1 MNELRSLAL
10 GVLPLFLLASSCT
23 SSAPEAS
30 EPEGENASSTSLD
43 EESLKNAVLVA
54 DIAEELDHVS
64 IVGLAPEVNVEEI
77 AAITTFDGHDV
88 VFAVH
93 QDDSG
98 FYIIAPLNPA
108 GPGTDGAIEFRI
120 TDGTVFGPTLTLA
133 LKGLPPAPGAAA
145 AYAADMQTYVDD
157 EAQAVGTTFE
167 ELQATSMEDT
177 SGELFSLKIMQ
188 ELVDDGTENDLTS
201 ALSPEESG
209 LSADEMALLD
219 SVIAKVHPRT
229 QAQRIQRPRVGPATE
244 TSAADALVTAM
255 ATATLTPA
263 TVAVSSWANGC
274 ISDPL
279 TISSADELVEAL
291 KIGVEAKARLGG
303 SAGQLDRDISPYL
316 DWGTLVPIVGAVSG
330 GWGLVLSADII
341 QDKRLAGRYPSSLG
355 ELSVDVSEI
364 EFNEDFTEPGTWSD
378 VRVTAISEGYD
389 SAADLLKF
397 IADLATAP
405 FAGAGTVS
413 KKVGIGTLDTVA
425 DLSAKLFKN
434 KGVLALQ
441 EQLGAVGNYCPHT
454 WDVDVT
460 GLPYTR
466 GRSVRDQ
473 YDVDSE
479 NQSYSPR
486 DTKSGHLSIEVDPVL
501 FANQEASMVFALDT
515 HKSRLELSPDRIEVR
530 SPGEQVDIGITFSRS
545 STELASWVTEAGEF
559 VLPEPETEGEVT
571 RTLITPQSPSDYPFV
586 VTATLSAE
594 TGLYAL
600 GPRVRLDDKVIIT
613 IAELLIDPPDA
624 SVMVG
629 GHVQYTATNRRGEPV
644 EVTWST
650 TGGAIGKDGSFTAGD
665 EPGVYSV
672 SARAVS
678 SSEIEATVPVRVVKA
693 TCLLGRWSLRAEPFF
708 AQISALAG
716 SENGSARYVSGDYL
730 ITFDERSGFQAQR
743 IAVLLEITYEGQ
755 LLMMQIDSTE
765 SGTYIVEDDLVT
777 INETQSDAEVVAR
790 VPGVGA
796 VSLPV
801 NAPNGVSGAG
811 HFVCENDVI
820 EVTLD
825 GVSATLDYLGPNSE

>member
-10 GVLPLFLLASSCT
+10 RVLPLFLLASSCT

-43 EESLKNAVLVA
+43 EQSLKNAVLIA
-54 DIAEELDHVS
+54 DTAEELDHVS
-64 IVGLAPEVNVEEI
+64 IVGLAPEVNVDEI
-77 AAITTFDGHDV
+77 AAITTFDGQDV

-120 TDGTVFGPTLTLA
+120 TDGTVFGPTLMLA
-133 LKGLPPAPGAAA
+133 LTGLPPAPGAAA
-145 AYAADMQTYVDD
+145 AYAADMQAYVDD
-157 EAQAVGTTFE
+157 EAQAAGSSFE

-201 ALSPEESG
+201 ALSLEESG

-219 SVIAKVHPRT
+219 SVIAKVQPGI
-229 QAQRIQRPRVGPATE
+229 QAQRIQRPRAAPAT
-244 TSAADALVTAM
+244 AVP
-255 ATATLTPA
+255 ATAAAIPAPA

-291 KIGVEAKARLGG
+291 KIGVEAQARLGG

-355 ELSVDVSEI
+355 ELSVDVSET

-397 IADLATAP
+397 VADLVTAP
-405 FAGAGTVS
+405 LAGAATVS
-413 KKVGIGTLDTVA
+413 KKVGIGTLNTVA

-441 EQLGAVGNYCPHT
+441 EQLRAIGNYCPHT

-486 DTKSGHLSIEVDPVL
+486 DTKSGHLSIEVNPVL
-501 FANQEASMVFALDT
+501 FTNQEASMVFALDT

-530 SPGEQVDIGITFSRS
+530 SPGEHVDIGITFSRS

-559 VLPEPETEGEVT
+559 VLPEAETEGEVT

-600 GPRVRLDDKVIIT
+600 GPRVRLDDTVIIT
-613 IAELLIDPPDA
+613 IAELLIDPPNA

-650 TGGAIGKDGSFTAGD
+650 TGGAIGKDGAFTAGD

-716 SENGSARYVSGDYL
+716 SENGSARYISGDYL

-755 LLMMQIDSTE
+755 LLMMQIDSVE
-765 SGTYIVEDDLVT
+765 SGTYVVEDDMVT
-777 INETQSDAEVVAR
+777 INETQSDAEVVAM

-825 GVSATLDYLGPNSE
+825 GVSATFDYLGPISE